1 MRNASWKRELLG
13 RGLLL
18 LVGLG
23 LPAGC
28 GPKNYKQDA
37 DERVY
42 NIIDRKW
49 EPQFGTRTNY
59 RISDVEPDPNA
70 IRIANAVPASGVLTL
85 PYALALATAHNR
97 EYQTQKEL
105 LYAAALDLRLVRHG
119 YETQLFGGGSAL
131 YRKND
136 QDEIVQT
143 EANIGFNRLLA
154 VGTQISTR
162 VAVAWADVLAG
173 TGDSG
178 LRSIFSA
185 AVTQPL
191 LRGSDPRVV
200 LETLTQAERDTLY
213 QIRSFNRFRKIF
225 VVAVATQ
232 YFQALEL
239 HDFIQ
244 NTEAYYDAL
253 AVLHGKVLKLVEVGL
268 IPSLEAD
275 QIRQEMLKT
284 SDVLIRAQKEY
295 EQFLD
300 QFKLTLALPM
310 TSEFRIDARL
320 LETLREHGI
329 PEPRLDL
336 RDAVEAA
343 LCRRLDI
350 TNSADAVLD
359 AQRGVYVAAD
369 SLRADLRLT
378 GVIDTDT
385 RGNRKA
391 VAGPILDLPLD
402 RVPEQHAYRTAL
414 ITLEQRRR
422 DYDLLAD
429 TVQLE
434 VRDAY
439 RKLTEAAERYDGL
452 SKQLDLAQTRL
463 KRTSALMQY
472 GRASSRRVLD
482 AQEDLYDAHNAATDA
497 LIDYA
502 IATLNFY
509 RDTDALQVRP
519 DGMWQ
524 DGPGI
529 PVSSVQ
535 RTANTSSVIR

>member
-1 MRNASWKRELLG
+1 MRNASWKRKLIG

-18 LVGLG
+18 LVGVVLLG
-23 LPAGC
+23 GC

-49 EPQFGTRTNY
+49 DPQFGTRTNY
-59 RISDVEPDPNA
+59 RISDVAPDPNA
-70 IRIANAVPASGVLTL
+70 IRVENAVPASGILTL

-105 LYAAALDLRLVRHG
+105 LYTAALDLRLVRHG
-119 YETQLFGGGSAL
+119 YETQLFGGGNAL
-131 YRKND
+131 YLKND
-136 QDEIVQT
+136 PDEIVQT

-191 LRGSDPRVV
+191 LRGSDPRIV
-200 LETLTQAERDTLY
+200 LEALTQAERNTLY
-213 QIRSFNRFRKIF
+213 QIRSFNRFRKTF
-225 VVAVATQ
+225 AVAVATQ
-232 YFQALEL
+232 YFQTLER
-239 HDFIQ
+239 HDIVQ
-244 NTEAYYDAL
+244 NTQAYHDAL
-253 AVLHGKVLKLVEVGL
+253 AMLHGRVLKLVQVGL

-275 QIRQEMLKT
+275 QIQQEMLKT
-284 SDVLIRAQKEY
+284 RDALILAQKEY

-310 TSEFRIDARL
+310 TSEFQIDGSL
-320 LETLREHGI
+320 LEVLKQHGI
-329 PEPRLDL
+329 PELRLAL
-336 RDAVEAA
+336 NDAVEAA
-343 LCRRLDI
+343 LSRRLDI
-350 TNSADAVLD
+350 ANSADAVLD

-378 GVIDTDT
+378 GAVDVDT
-385 RGNRKA
+385 RGNRQVA
-391 VAGPILDLPLD
+391 AGPILDLPLD

-434 VRDAY
+434 VREAY
-439 RKLTEAAERYDGL
+439 RKLGEAAERYDGL

-463 KRTSALMQY
+463 KRASVLMQY

-482 AQEDLYDAHNAATDA
+482 AQDDQYKARKAATDA

-524 DGPGI
+524 EGPDI
-529 PVSSVQ
+529 PVSAS
-535 RTANTSSVIR
+535 RTSANISTVVR

>member
-1 MRNASWKRELLG
+1 MQNASWRGELTG

-18 LVGLG
+18 LVGLV
-23 LPAGC
+23 LLAGC

-59 RISDVEPDPNA
+59 RVSDVEPDPNA
-70 IRIANAVPASGVLTL
+70 IRIENAVPASGVLTL

-105 LYAAALDLRLVRHG
+105 LYRAALDLRLVRHG

-154 VGTQISTR
+154 IGTQISTR

-173 TGDSG
+173 AGDSG

-200 LETLTQAERDTLY
+200 LEALTQAERNTLY
-213 QIRSFNRFRKIF
+213 QIRSFNRFRKVF
-225 VVAVATQ
+225 AVDVATQ
-232 YFQALEL
+232 YFQALER
-239 HDFIQ
+239 HDIIQ
-244 NTEAYYDAL
+244 NTRSYYDAL
-253 AVLHGKVLKLVEVGL
+253 AVLHDRVRKLAEVGL
-268 IPSLEAD
+268 IPSLEVD

-284 SDVLIRAQKEY
+284 RDTLIRAQKEY

-300 QFKLTLALPM
+300 EFKLTLALPM
-310 TSEFRIDARL
+310 TSEFQVDTSL
-320 LETLREHGI
+320 LATLSEHGI

-336 RDAVEAA
+336 SDAIEAA
-343 LCRRLDI
+343 LSRRLDI
-350 TNSADAVLD
+350 ANSADAVLD

-378 GVIDTDT
+378 GVVDVDT
-385 RGNRKA
+385 RGNRQA

-414 ITLEQRRR
+414 IALEQRRR

-429 TVQLE
+429 TVRLE
-434 VRDAY
+434 VREAY
-439 RKLTEAAERYDGL
+439 RKLVEAAERYDGL
-452 SKQLDLAQTRL
+452 SKQLDLARTRL

-482 AQEDLYDAHNAATDA
+482 AQEDLYDARNAATDA

-502 IATLNFY
+502 VATLNFY

-524 DGPGI
+524 GGPGI

-535 RTANTSSVIR
+535 TTANTSTVAR